1 MIETQIT
8 IINRLGL
15 HARAASKLATTAGR
29 FGCSIKTG
37 PNGKLVD
44 AKSVMSLMLLAASQ
58 GTTLNFQFDGNDELR
73 AHEAVKSLI
82 EDRFGEQQ

>member
-1 MIETQIT
+1 
-8 IINRLGL
+8 
-15 HARAASKLATTAGR
+15 
-29 FGCSIKTG
+29 
-37 PNGKLVD
+37 
-44 AKSVMSLMLLAASQ
+44 MLLAASQ